1 MRRGKGTEREDVL
14 LLGDDIVNQTIM
26 ILCAEDVEGN
36 HGASMG
42 DLDDATL
49 FYLCSRGLSRE
60 EADSMVARARIDALN
75 ELVADE
81 AVQKQVQEF
90 LMNQKR

>member
-1 MRRGKGTEREDVL
+1 MCCCS
-14 LLGDDIVNQTIM
+14 GDDIVNQTIPL
-26 ILCAEDVEGN
+26 ILCAEEDVEGN

-60 EADSMVARARIDALN
+60 EAERMDSAGENRRA
-75 ELVADE
+75 E
-81 AVQKQVQEF
+81 
-90 LMNQKR
+90 

>member
-1 MRRGKGTEREDVL
+1 MWL
-14 LLGDDIVNQTIM
+14 LLGDDIVNQTIPLITVCGKKM
-26 ILCAEDVEGN
+26 SEGN

-60 EADSMVARARIDALN
+60 EAERMVARASNRRA
-75 ELVADE
+75 E
-81 AVQKQVQEF
+81 
-90 LMNQKR
+90 

>member
-1 MRRGKGTEREDVL
+1 MSKEITVLRHLLPHTESAE
-14 LLGDDIVNQTIM
+14 
-26 ILCAEDVEGN
+26 EDVEGN

-60 EADSMVARARIDALN
+60 EAERMVARARIDALN

-90 LMNQKR
+90 MNQKR